1 MEICDAIEILRAN
14 LVRGD
19 HPDTVK
25 LDWPTHWAPLIFNDD
40 SSGLNESE
48 ALACSEALALVDWL
62 GLTVVD
68 VEDESH
74 FSWFQ
79 GFGSELST
87 YTAIPR

>member
-1 MEICDAIEILRAN
+1 MMVSHQQARNTNNMNPTE
-14 LVRGD
+14 
-19 HPDTVK
+19 TVK
-25 LDWPTHWAPLIFNDD
+25 LDWPTRWAPFIFNDD

-48 ALACSEALALVDWL
+48 ALACSEALDLIAYQ

-68 VEDESH
+68 VENESH

-87 YTAIPR
+87 YTAITR

>member
-1 MEICDAIEILRAN
+1 MELCDAVEIMRATTN
-14 LVRGD
+14 RPD
-19 HPDTVK
+19 PDTVK
-25 LDWPTHWAPLIFNDD
+25 LDWPTRWAPFIFNGD

-48 ALACSEALALVDWL
+48 ALACSEALALIAYQ